1 MATEGST
8 QVSVVGL
15 EDKRE
20 VLCCSLSGDL
30 HPPQLI
36 YTGKTPQCHTTVLF
50 PDGWHVWHS
59 ANHWNNEQTMLK
71 YVEHILTPYFTNILA
86 QSGLPQDQIA
96 LLINPRRACAARVTV
111 VVPVCLCVCVCV
123 CYSQSHLSNVRSSH
137 KRYDLLNGQRRSEIS
152 NSFL

>member
-36 YTGKTPQCHTTVLF
+36 YTGKTPQCHPTVLF

-59 ANHWNNEQTMLK
+59 ANHWSNEQTMLK
-71 YVEHILTPYFTNILA
+71 YVEHILTPYFTNIRA

-96 LLINPRRACAARVTV
+96 LLICDVFAANR
-111 VVPVCLCVCVCV
+111 C
-123 CYSQSHLSNVRSSH
+123 
-137 KRYDLLNGQRRSEIS
+137 E
-152 NSFL
+152 SFLEKLAEIKLKLFTFQLVALPLISQ